1 MRKIRKILLTIF
13 LLLFCYWVAKK
24 VVFPSMKN
32 IFSSKPIVI
41 DETPILIKEV
51 KSIGPLITYTSFDE
65 VVADTTIMTR
75 GSAFVN
81 GFNRLAHIPMLPPA
95 DKQLVLIGRGKVLA
109 GTNLLLMTDT
119 SISIKNDTLRIRLP
133 KTQILDAILNPSD
146 FETFVEKGEWA
157 DNEVTAVK
165 LQARRKMIEHAIQ
178 QNILPKADTK
188 SKAIMENFLQN
199 MGYRHILFF

>member
-41 DETPILIKEV
+41 DETPILIKEI
-51 KSIGPLITYTSFDE
+51 KSIGQLITYTSFDE